1 MKCPVC
7 GTWTL
12 VKQTRQ
18 RPDNTTHRRYECA
31 NLHRFT
37 TLETVVKIITAKK
50 PSAGLRPNLRKTP

>member
-31 NLHRFT
+31 NLHRFVT
-37 TLETVVKIITAKK
+37 TEQVARLITAKK
-50 PSAGLRPNLRKTP
+50 SKD

>member
-31 NLHRFT
+31 NLHRFVT
-37 TLETVVKIITAKK
+37 TEQVARLIIAKEPK
-50 PSAGLRPNLRKTP
+50 N